1 MNLVRILGIEKG
13 KPPMKKLLAIALLLA
28 GAMAAQ
34 AKVGETLP
42 QLIKRFGTNYQL
54 HGAGIYEFR
63 PWSSGS
69 VTAILV
75 DGRSAW
81 EFYVSEYP
89 RVNDEPPPNIVR
101 GILTTQSP
109 RDKWH
114 SVTPPYGSHY
124 AMQNQNKSLT
134 ATLQY
139 AASQQQWSMEVGYTW
154 AVVAS
159 HTPSAKSTSTPAPE
173 VAVDPSRPP
182 NDCSIVAAQAYAK
195 LKPNTYWCQIV
206 GIDVVLAGEQRP
218 RGHVVVLFKYQADG
232 QVFQFDAAGAQE
244 LDTTEQDLE
253 AIKPEIQAR
262 LNGKVT
268 HLRYLTH

>member
-1 MNLVRILGIEKG
+1 MSNHIGPRQRVWR
-13 KPPMKKLLAIALLLA
+13 IALLSLVLA
-28 GAMAAQ
+28 ATAQ
-34 AKVGETLP
+34 AKLGETLP
-42 QLIKRFGTNYQL
+42 QLIKRFGANYQL

-63 PWSSGS
+63 PWTSGS
-69 VTAILV
+69 VTAVLV

-124 AMQNQNKSLT
+124 AMQNQNNSIT
-134 ATLQY
+134 AILRY
-139 AASQQQWSMEVGYTW
+139 PGSQEQWSMEVGYTW

-159 HTPSAKSTSTPAPE
+159 HTPSAKPTPTPAPE

-195 LKPNTYWCQIV
+195 LRPNTYWCQIV
-206 GIDVVLAGEQRP
+206 GMEVVLAGEQRT
-218 RGHVVVLFKYQADG
+218 RGHAVVLFKYQADG
-232 QVFQFDAAGAQE
+232 HVFLFDAAGAQE
-244 LDTTEQDLE
+244 LDTADQDLD
-253 AIKPEIQAR
+253 AIKPKIQAL
-262 LNGKVT
+262 LNGKVEG
-268 HLRYLTH
+268 LRYLTH